1 MTVNSTELRQGL
13 EESVA
18 TPTANLAR
26 RARADPHRPQFHFL
40 PPAGWL
46 NDPNGVS
53 QRDGV
58 FHLFYQYNPDAPV
71 HDRIQWG
78 HATSLDLVTWTH
90 QPIALVP
97 DDDGGPDMDGCW
109 SGVLVDDDGTPT
121 LLYSGRNSA
130 NRFEVGCL
138 ATGSDDLRTWSKY
151 PQNPVVTAPE
161 DLDLVAFRD
170 HCVWRE
176 NGTWRQLVGAGIR
189 DVGGTA
195 LLFESDDLRRWRYVG
210 PLAIG
215 DLHGADQLGGKPGA
229 ATWTGAMWECIDLFR
244 VDADGTSSPPGARD
258 QPTGTDVLVFSAWDD
273 DTFHS
278 LYYIGEYEGDTFT
291 PDSLHRLDLG
301 ERAFYAPQS
310 FTDEA
315 GRRLV
320 FGWIQEERPESES
333 IAAGWSG
340 VMSLPRVA
348 TWHGGALDFAPAPEV
363 AALRT
368 EHIAIINGKAPVAL
382 TPHDRIDGPNGQQLD
397 LELDLRL
404 PAWAEA
410 DLTVLSN
417 ETERTVIRVGRAGF
431 DVGHLTLDRSAGS
444 LNSAVR
450 STGRAGSFP
459 IGDDGRVRLRVLIDH
474 SVLEVFAN
482 GQPLTARIYPTRPE
496 EAVRTNLSVLENSTV
511 PTDAVVIERF
521 EAWRMRS
528 MRSAAS

>member
-1 MTVNSTELRQGL
+1 MTLNSTDLRQSF
-13 EESVA
+13 EESAA
-18 TPTANLAR
+18 TPAADLVR

-53 QRDGV
+53 QRNGV
-58 FHLFYQYNPDAPV
+58 YHLFYQYNPDAPV
-71 HDRIQWG
+71 HHRIQWG
-78 HATSLDLVTWTH
+78 HATSHDLITWTH

-97 DDDGGPDMDGCW
+97 EDDGPDMDGCW
-109 SGVLVDDDGTPT
+109 SGVLVDDDGAPA

-130 NRFEVGCL
+130 NGFEVGCL

-151 PQNPVVTAPE
+151 PQNPVVTAPA

-215 DLHGADQLGGKPGA
+215 DLRGADGLGGKPGT

-244 VDADGTSSPPGARD
+244 VDADGTSSAPGARD
-258 QPTGTDVLVFSAWDD
+258 QPTGSDVLVFSAWDD
-273 DTFHS
+273 DTLHT
-278 LYYIGEYEGDTFT
+278 LYYTGRYEGDTFT
-291 PDSLHRLDLG
+291 PESLHRLDLG

-310 FTDEA
+310 FSDQA
-315 GRRLV
+315 GRRIV
-320 FGWIQEERPESES
+320 FGWVQEERPESES

-348 TWHGGALDFAPAPEV
+348 TWHGGTVDFAPAPEV

-368 EHIAIINGKAPVAL
+368 EHISVVNEHSPVEL
-382 TPHDRIDGPNGQQLD
+382 TPRDRLDGPGGQQLD

-404 PAWAEA
+404 PPGVEA
-410 DLTVLSN
+410 DLTVLSS
-417 ETERTVIRVGRAGF
+417 ETERTVIRVGRAGI

-444 LNSAVR
+444 LNPAVR
-450 STGRAGSFP
+450 SSSRDGSFP
-459 IGDDGRVRLRVLIDH
+459 IGVDDLVRLRVLIDH

-482 GQPLTARIYPTRPE
+482 GQPLTARIYPNRPE
-496 EAVRTNLSVLENSTV
+496 DAVRTAVSVASSTG
-511 PTDAVVIERF
+511 PDSFVVVERF

-528 MRSAAS
+528 IWSPAS

>member
-1 MTVNSTELRQGL
+1 MTLNSTDLRQDTQD
-13 EESVA
+13 SA
-18 TPTANLAR
+18 TTPTTDLVR

-53 QRDGV
+53 QRDGLY
-58 FHLFYQYNPDAPV
+58 HLFYQYNPDAPV
-71 HDRIQWG
+71 HHRIQWG
-78 HATSLDLVTWTH
+78 HATSLDLITWTH

-97 DDDGGPDMDGCW
+97 DDDGPDMDGCW

-151 PQNPVVTAPE
+151 AQNPVVTAPE

-195 LLFESDDLRRWRYVG
+195 LLFESDDLRQWRYVG

-215 DLHGADQLGGKPGA
+215 DLRGADGLGGKPGT

-244 VDADGTSSPPGARD
+244 VGADDTSAAPGTRD
-258 QPTGTDVLVFSAWDD
+258 QPTGTDILVFSAWDD
-273 DTFHS
+273 DTFHT
-278 LYYIGEYEGDTFT
+278 LYYTGSYEGDTFT
-291 PDSLHRLDLG
+291 PESLHRLDLG

-310 FTDEA
+310 FTDDS
-315 GRRLV
+315 GRRIV

-333 IAAGWSG
+333 ITAGWSG

-348 TWHGGALDFAPAPEV
+348 TWRGGAIDFAPAPEV

-368 EHIAIINGKAPVAL
+368 EHISVVNKHSPDEL
-382 TPHDRIDGPNGQQLD
+382 TPRDRLDGPSGQQLD
-397 LELDLRL
+397 LEIDLRL
-404 PAWAEA
+404 PPGAEV
-410 DLTVLSN
+410 DLTVLSS
-417 ETERTVIRVGRAGF
+417 ETERTVIRIGRAGI

-444 LNSAVR
+444 QNPAVR
-450 STGRAGSFP
+450 SSGRDGTFP
-459 IGDDGRVRLRVLIDH
+459 IGVDDLVHLRVLIDH
-474 SVLEVFAN
+474 SVLEIFAN
-482 GQPLTARIYPTRPE
+482 GQPLTARIYPIRPE
-496 EAVRTNLSVLENSTV
+496 DAVRTSISVASTTG
-511 PTDAVVIERF
+511 PDSSVVVERF

-528 MRSAAS
+528 IWSTAS